1 VALRRALSWVGS
13 AVGEDSPAVR
23 LTSARAPNQGALG
36 PCAVACYHRALM
48 GEPHGHEAPTAA
60 RCGVMLAGRYTLT
73 RPLQSGGMAVVW
85 EAHDAATGEAVAL
98 KLVHASLAGTDA
110 NARML
115 REASALRRIRH
126 RAAARVLD
134 FQLTPDG
141 VAFLVL
147 ELLRGRTLLDL
158 LDERWR
164 LPPAEAVALLLPVVG
179 ALAAAHA
186 NGVVHRDVK
195 PANVVL
201 AEADGGRLEP
211 KLIDFGLALF
221 SGGSDRITLDG
232 VLVGTPAYV
241 APEQTQA
248 RAPVDFRSDLWSI
261 SVVLYHAV
269 TGRVPFEGA
278 GSLSLLDAIRTE
290 RPTPTVALGAGD
302 AALWVLIERGL
313 AKDPRDR
320 WGSAVELGRALAR
333 WLQARGGEQDAY
345 GVPLREE
352 WGEG

>member
-1 VALRRALSWVGS
+1 
-13 AVGEDSPAVR
+13 
-23 LTSARAPNQGALG
+23 
-36 PCAVACYHRALM
+36 M
-48 GEPHGHEAPTAA
+48 GEPRGGHEQPSVA
-60 RCGVMLAGRYTLT
+60 RRGLTLAGRYTLT

-85 EAHDAATGEAVAL
+85 EASDAVTGDAVAL

-134 FQLTPDG
+134 FQVTPDG
-141 VAFLVL
+141 VAFIVL

-164 LPPAEAVALLLPVVG
+164 LPPREAVALVLPVVG
-179 ALAAAHA
+179 ALADAHA

-195 PANVVL
+195 PGNVVL
-201 AEADGGRLEP
+201 AEGSGGRLEP
-211 KLIDFGLALF
+211 KLIDFGLALL
-221 SGGSDRITLDG
+221 SGGGDRITLDG
-232 VLVGTPAYV
+232 VLVGTPAYI
-241 APEQTQA
+241 APEQTKS
-248 RAPVDFRSDLWSI
+248 RAAVDFRADIWSV

-269 TGRVPFEGA
+269 TGRVPFESTGPL
-278 GSLSLLDAIRTE
+278 GMLDAIRTE

-313 AKDPRDR
+313 CKDPAAR
-320 WGSAVELGRALAR
+320 WGSALELGRALAG
-333 WLQARGGEQDAY
+333 WLLARGADRDAY
-345 GVPLREE
+345 GVSLREE
-352 WGEG
+352 WGG